1 MARTATIE
9 RDTKETQIRLKI
21 DLDGTGASKISTG
34 IGFFDHMLTLF
45 AAHSLVDVELNVN
58 GDLEVDGHHT
68 VEDVGIALGKAFA
81 TALGD
86 KKGVRRYGF
95 FLLPMDE
102 TLARTAI
109 DFSGRPY
116 LVYDATYPVE
126 RVGTFDLE
134 LVREFWQGFANAAAC
149 NLHIGVLYGS
159 NGHHIAEAIFKSV
172 ARSIRA
178 AVESDPRQTGVPS
191 TKGVL

>member
-1 MARTATIE
+1 MRTAAVE

-21 DLDGTGASKISTG
+21 NLDGTGASKISTG
-34 IGFFDHMLTLF
+34 LGFFDHMLTLF
-45 AAHSLVDVELNVN
+45 AAHSLVDLELNVV
-58 GDLEVDGHHT
+58 GDLDVDGHHT

-95 FLLPMDE
+95 FVLPMDE
-102 TLARTAI
+102 TLAQTAI

-116 LVYDATYPVE
+116 LVYNAAFPVE
-126 RVGTFDLE
+126 RVGNFDLE

-149 NLHIGVLYGS
+149 NLHINVQYGG
-159 NGHHIAEAIFKSV
+159 NGHHISEAIFKSV

-178 AVESDPRQTGVPS
+178 AVENDPRQTGVPS

>member
-1 MARTATIE
+1 MARTAAVE

-45 AAHSLVDVELNVN
+45 AAHSLVDLELSVN

-68 VEDVGIALGKAFA
+68 VEDVGIALGAAFK

-134 LVREFWQGFANAAAC
+134 LVREFWQGFANPAAC

-159 NGHHIAEAIFKSV
+159 NGHHIAEAIFKST
-172 ARSIRA
+172 ARSIRS